1 MFSISTKGIY
11 GLFAAFEL
19 ALNFGA
25 GPLRIERIARA
36 HNIPRHYLEQLL
48 LKLKKGGLVRS
59 RRGAEGGYELA
70 RHPSRISVYEVL
82 RCLEGEARLTELR
95 SQSEALNLFL
105 ENGSL
110 AVRGLFKASLEQL
123 VDEHRRQGGEPVFM
137 I

>member
-1 MFSISTKGIY
+1 MQCG
-11 GLFAAFEL
+11 
-19 ALNFGA
+19 
-25 GPLRIERIARA
+25 
-36 HNIPRHYLEQLL
+36 
-48 LKLKKGGLVRS
+48 
-59 RRGAEGGYELA
+59 GGYELA
-70 RHPSRISVYEVL
+70 RNPSRINVYEML

-110 AVRGLFKASLEQL
+110 AARGLFKASLEQL